1 MGWGIESLPKPFSS
15 INSAHAHVG
24 LQSGAEKEA
33 FSRGLLC
40 PQLNPPALHSS
51 SSLADFQPLL
61 HSWEIT
67 SEPSTIEH
75 LGQIIW
81 PTLDLLN

>member
-1 MGWGIESLPKPFSS
+1 MDRGIESLPKPFSS
-15 INSAHAHVG
+15 INSAHTHMG
-24 LQSGAEKEA
+24 LQSGAETEA

-51 SSLADFQPLL
+51 SSPADFRPLL

-67 SEPSTIEH
+67 SELSTLEH